1 MIFFERRYVVLGVFC
16 LNKFD
21 AATKGTKQ
29 FSNAQVL
36 SSALAAFGKLEAWAF
51 RLLNRIVTL
60 VLASNY
66 YIFEERNTCQ
76 LLRHS
81 SNIQ

>member
-1 MIFFERRYVVLGVFC
+1 MLGVSC
-16 LNKFD
+16 INKFD

-36 SSALAAFGKLEAWAF
+36 SSALAVFGTLEARAF
-51 RLLNRIVTL
+51 RLLNRIVPL

-76 LLRHS
+76 LLRHDC
-81 SNIQ
+81 NIQ